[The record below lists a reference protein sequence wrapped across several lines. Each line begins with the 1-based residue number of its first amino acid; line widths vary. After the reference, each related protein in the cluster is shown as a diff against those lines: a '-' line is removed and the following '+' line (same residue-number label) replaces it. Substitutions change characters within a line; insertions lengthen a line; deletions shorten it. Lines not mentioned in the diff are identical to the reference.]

1 MLHFETHNIEPALAE
16 LAEALSRYLHDRL
29 IAPTMRAEIN
39 VTLRLVGTDLS
50 AEPNAGMGIQRRDVL
65 SAKQRGKLVAPMV
78 FDIVIPRQKD
88 ALETVLK
95 LCHEWIHIAQLASG
109 RYALTGRIPKPGK
122 PEKFTAHWM
131 GVSIGPVDDI
141 PYALRPWE
149 QEAHEWQHKLA
160 AEFVERF
167 SKEDAA

>member
-16 LAEALSRYLHDRL
+16 LSEALSRYLHDRL
-29 IAPTMRAEIN
+29 IAPNERSEIN
-39 VTLRLVGTDLS
+39 VTLRLVGNDLS
-50 AEPNAGMGIQRRDVL
+50 ADSNAGMGIQRRDVL
-65 SAKQRGKLVAPMV
+65 SPKRRGKLIPPMT
-78 FDIVIPRQKD
+78 FDIVVSRQKD

-95 LCHEWIHIAQLASG
+95 LCHEWIHIAQFASG

-122 PEKFTAHWM
+122 PEKFTAHWL
-131 GVSIGPVDDI
+131 GVAIGPIDDV

-160 AEFVERF
+160 MEFVERF
-167 SKEDAA
+167 TKEEAA

>member
-16 LAEALSRYLHDRL
+16 LSEALSRYLHDRL
-29 IAPTMRAEIN
+29 IAPPMRTEIS
-39 VTLRLVGTDLS
+39 VTLRLVGNDLS
-50 AEPNAGMGIQRRDVL
+50 AEPTAGMGVQRRDVL
-65 SAKQRGKLVAPMV
+65 SQKTRGKLISPMV
-78 FDIVIPRQKD
+78 FDIVVPRQKD
-88 ALETVLK
+88 AFETVLK

-109 RYALTGRIPKPGK
+109 RYALTGRIPKQGK

-131 GVSIGPVDDI
+131 GVGIGPIDDI

-149 QEAHEWQHKLA
+149 QEAHEWQNKLA

-167 SKEDAA
+167 TREEAI